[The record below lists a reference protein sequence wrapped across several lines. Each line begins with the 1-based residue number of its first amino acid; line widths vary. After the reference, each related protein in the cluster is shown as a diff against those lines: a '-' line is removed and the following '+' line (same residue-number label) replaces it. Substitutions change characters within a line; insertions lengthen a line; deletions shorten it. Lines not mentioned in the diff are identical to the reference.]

1 MPGTISSRCRTSSLF
16 EQARCEEWSTL
27 GRSEESFRWELQE
40 NWLLLFLTFCWELSS
55 PVSQKSVLTMFLL
68 NLVFHNNKD
77 EKIWSNSNNVS
88 KSEEMVSSFLLVL
101 DVYSRGLVIS
111 WISAG
116 VQPSLAYLVQYRIAQ
131 PHLHI
136 RKAVKKFK
144 EYFLNRGRCRY
155 S

>member
-1 MPGTISSRCRTSSLF
+1 
-16 EQARCEEWSTL
+16 
-27 GRSEESFRWELQE
+27 
-40 NWLLLFLTFCWELSS
+40 
-55 PVSQKSVLTMFLL
+55 MFLL

-116 VQPSLAYLVQYRIAQ
+116 VQPSLAYLVQCRIAQ
-131 PHLHI
+131 PHNCTLA
-136 RKAVKKFK
+136 RAKKK
-144 EYFLNRGRCRY
+144 PTGRGGYNYDDRVCLVSKILMVIISWY
-155 S
+155 LLFVGELYVFV